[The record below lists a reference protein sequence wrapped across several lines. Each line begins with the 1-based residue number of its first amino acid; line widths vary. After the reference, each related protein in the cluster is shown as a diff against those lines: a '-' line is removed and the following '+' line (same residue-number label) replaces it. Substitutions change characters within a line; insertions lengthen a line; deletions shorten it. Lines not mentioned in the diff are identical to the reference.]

1 MIRACW
7 HKLRL
12 DNRGSVAV
20 EFAIIGPAM
29 LAMML
34 GVFQVG
40 IGMQNYNAMR
50 SVAAETARIAI
61 VNYQTG
67 NKLSNSQLA
76 DHAKTVGISPP
87 YSLQSDR
94 LTTNVDDAAVQRVA
108 GARELTV
115 TLTYHVPTFLS
126 IIGIADIP
134 LSFSRP
140 IFVVTNPAP

>member
-1 MIRACW
+1 MMGKWLAR
-7 HKLRL
+7 LRK
-12 DNRGSVAV
+12 DREGSVAV
-20 EFAIIGPAM
+20 EFAIIGPTM

-34 GVFQVG
+34 GVFQIG

-50 SVAAETARIAI
+50 SIAAETARHAI

-87 YSLQSDR
+87 YSLNYDR
-94 LTTNVDDAAVQRVA
+94 LAAAVTDASVQRVP
-108 GARELTV
+108 GAKELTV
-115 TLTYHVPTFLS
+115 TLTYRVPTILG
-126 IIGIADIP
+126 IIGFGDIP

-140 IFVVTNPAP
+140 IFVITNPS

>member
-1 MIRACW
+1 MMGKWLAR
-7 HKLRL
+7 LRK
-12 DNRGSVAV
+12 DREGSVAV
-20 EFAIIGPAM
+20 EFAIIGPTM

-50 SVAAETARIAI
+50 SIAAETARHAI

-87 YSLQSDR
+87 YSLNYDR
-94 LTTNVDDAAVQRVA
+94 LAAAVTDASVQRVP
-108 GARELTV
+108 GAKELTV
-115 TLTYHVPTFLS
+115 TLTYRVPTILG
-126 IIGIADIP
+126 IIGFGDIP

-140 IFVVTNPAP
+140 IFVITNPS

>member
-1 MIRACW
+1 MMGKWLAR
-7 HKLRL
+7 LRN
-12 DNRGSVAV
+12 DREGSVAV
-20 EFAIIGPAM
+20 EFAIIGPTM

-50 SVAAETARIAI
+50 SIAAETARHAI

-87 YSLQSDR
+87 YSLNYDR
-94 LTTNVDDAAVQRVA
+94 LAAAVTDASVQRVP
-108 GARELTV
+108 GAKELTV
-115 TLTYHVPTFLS
+115 TLTYRVPTILG
-126 IIGIADIP
+126 IIGFGDIP

-140 IFVVTNPAP
+140 IFVITNPS

>member
-1 MIRACW
+1 MMGKWLAR
-7 HKLRL
+7 LRK
-12 DNRGSVAV
+12 DREGSVAV
-20 EFAIIGPAM
+20 EFAIIGPTM

-50 SVAAETARIAI
+50 SIAAETARHAI

-87 YSLQSDR
+87 YSLKYDR
-94 LTTNVDDAAVQRVA
+94 LAAAVTDASVQRVP
-108 GARELTV
+108 GAKELTV
-115 TLTYHVPTFLS
+115 TLTYRVPTILG
-126 IIGIADIP
+126 IIGFGDIP
-134 LSFSRP
+134 MSFSRP
-140 IFVVTNPAP
+140 IFVITNPS

>member
-1 MIRACW
+1 MMGKWLAR
-7 HKLRL
+7 LRK
-12 DNRGSVAV
+12 DREGSVAV
-20 EFAIIGPAM
+20 EFAIIGPTM

-34 GVFQVG
+34 GVFQIG

-50 SVAAETARIAI
+50 SIAAETARHAI

-87 YSLQSDR
+87 YSLNYDR
-94 LTTNVDDAAVQRVA
+94 LAAAVTDASVQRVS
-108 GARELTV
+108 GAKELTV
-115 TLTYHVPTFLS
+115 TLTYRVPTILG
-126 IIGIADIP
+126 IIGFGDIP

-140 IFVVTNPAP
+140 IFVITNPS

>member
-1 MIRACW
+1 MIGKWLA
-7 HKLRL
+7 RL
-12 DNRGSVAV
+12 GPNRQGSVAV

-50 SVAAETARIAI
+50 SVAAETARHAI

-76 DHAKTVGISPP
+76 NHAKTVGMSPP
-87 YSLQSDR
+87 YSLQFDR
-94 LTTNVDDAAVQRVA
+94 LAADVSDAAVQRVP
-108 GARELTV
+108 GAKELTV
-115 TLTYHVPTFLS
+115 TLTYRVPTILG
-126 IIGIADIP
+126 IIGIDEIP
-134 LSFSRP
+134 MTFSRP
-140 IFVVTNPAP
+140 IFVVTNPT

>member
-1 MIRACW
+1 MMGKWLA
-7 HKLRL
+7 RL
-12 DNRGSVAV
+12 GNDRDGSVAV
-20 EFAIIGPAM
+20 EFAIIGPTM

-50 SVAAETARIAI
+50 SIAAETARHAI

-87 YSLQSDR
+87 YGLKYDR
-94 LTTNVDDAAVQRVA
+94 LAAAVTDATVQRVP
-108 GARELTV
+108 GAKELTV
-115 TLTYHVPTFLS
+115 TLTYRVPTILG
-126 IIGIADIP
+126 IIGIGEIP
-134 LSFSRP
+134 MSFSRP
-140 IFVVTNPAP
+140 IFVITNPS

>member
-1 MIRACW
+1 MMGKWLAR
-7 HKLRL
+7 LRK
-12 DNRGSVAV
+12 DREGSVAV
-20 EFAIIGPAM
+20 EFAIIGPTM

-34 GVFQVG
+34 GVFQIG

-50 SVAAETARIAI
+50 SIAAETARHAI

-87 YSLQSDR
+87 YSLNYDR
-94 LTTNVDDAAVQRVA
+94 LAAAVNDASVQRVP
-108 GARELTV
+108 GAKELTV
-115 TLTYHVPTFLS
+115 TLTYRVPTILG
-126 IIGIADIP
+126 IIGFGDIP

-140 IFVVTNPAP
+140 IFVITNPS

>member
-1 MIRACW
+1 MMGNWLAR
-7 HKLRL
+7 LRK
-12 DNRGSVAV
+12 DREGSVAV
-20 EFAIIGPAM
+20 EFAIIGPTM

-50 SVAAETARIAI
+50 SIAAETARHAI

-87 YSLQSDR
+87 YSLNYDR
-94 LTTNVDDAAVQRVA
+94 LAAAVTDASVQRVP
-108 GARELTV
+108 GAKELTV
-115 TLTYHVPTFLS
+115 TLTYRVPTILG
-126 IIGIADIP
+126 IIGFGDIP

-140 IFVVTNPAP
+140 IFVITNPS

>member
-1 MIRACW
+1 MMGKWLAR
-7 HKLRL
+7 LRN
-12 DNRGSVAV
+12 DREGSVAV
-20 EFAIIGPAM
+20 EFAIIGPTM

-50 SVAAETARIAI
+50 SIAAETARHAI

-87 YSLQSDR
+87 YSLNYDR
-94 LTTNVDDAAVQRVA
+94 LAAAVTDASVQRVP
-108 GARELTV
+108 GAKELTV
-115 TLTYHVPTFLS
+115 TLTYRVPPILG
-126 IIGIADIP
+126 IIGFGDIP
-134 LSFSRP
+134 LAFSRP
-140 IFVVTNPAP
+140 IFVITNPS